1 MKTLAELKQM
11 NFIPHHDCACC
22 GVFVGWYV
30 NEPNPWFDP
39 SCDCGSHGGH
49 HDTWEKVFKWY
60 NTVFE
65 KETKEAVQEAWNKEA
80 TALDNEKLTAQYFRS
95 ELDDFRQEINN
106 QLNMLQQQIGNF
118 AEKDRVDTI
127 RYRLENIERN
137 VFYFTNCKPVCEM
150 LQNHK
155 SSWIPNS
162 KGGEPNCR
170 RKL

>member
-22 GVFVGWYV
+22 GEFVGWHV

-39 SCDCGSHGGH
+39 SCGCSSGGGH
-49 HDTWEKVFKWY
+49 YDTWENVFKWY

-65 KETKEAVQEAWNKEA
+65 KETEEAVQAAWNIEA
-80 TALDNEKLTAQYFRS
+80 MALDNEKLTTQYIKN
-95 ELDDFRQEINN
+95 ELEDFRQEVNY
-106 QLNMLQQQIGNF
+106 QLNRLQYRIGNF
-118 AEKDRVDTI
+118 VEKDLVDTI

-137 VFYFTNCKPVCEM
+137 FFSFVKCKPVCEM
-150 LQNHK
+150 LENHK
-155 SSWIPNS
+155 SSWIPDS

-170 RKL
+170 RR